1 MSNQTKILDD
11 ILYQGLRP
19 WLEKNSVDEKFAPN
33 FRSLKEAS
41 TDYPFRYEINF
52 LRPFDNKTKY
62 YSKLILNT
70 VKADVERLYNLI
82 SEDDTENLIR
92 YWLDDTLNKR
102 LKTRLKDIG
111 KLIKEKDFQLV
122 YIDPKKASIELDQ
135 AQKANTYIIQLL
147 KLAYMQLYLEIQ
159 DAFSTWI
166 DDKLAIEDFFTQLLL
181 EPVPNEQFLTEIQ
194 TIEIEATEKPARKQ
208 APPPTV
214 ISFHSFTYKQFSTS
228 PDKLTDLCDS
238 LKKNNFISKETQ
250 LSSFRKI
257 FSGEKIKTPI
267 VWTGN
272 VSEFYYFV
280 KLLYTKHKLV
290 ADLKQNQWKVA
301 CKCFIKSD
309 GSFFEHEGL
318 RKNQAPKSTGHLLE
332 SAISLLK

>member
-19 WLEKNSVDEKFAPN
+19 WLEKNSLDEKFAPK

-41 TDYPFRYEINF
+41 TDYPFRYVINF

-70 VKADVERLYNLI
+70 LKTDVERLNNLI
-82 SEDDTENLIR
+82 SEDDTENLIH
-92 YWLDDTLNKR
+92 YWLNDTLNKR

-111 KLIKEKDFQLV
+111 KLIKEKQFELA
-122 YIDPKKASIELDQ
+122 YIDPRKASLQFDQ
-135 AQKANTYIIQLL
+135 AHKANTYIIQLL

-159 DAFSTWI
+159 DAFSSWV
-166 DDKLAIEDFFTQLLL
+166 DDKLVIEDFYTQLLL
-181 EPVPNEQFLTEIQ
+181 EPVPDNHLLTEIQ
-194 TIEIEATEKPARKQ
+194 IIEVEVTEKPVKK
-208 APPPTV
+208 PLPEPTV
-214 ISFHSFTYKQFSTS
+214 NSFHSFTYRQFSTS
-228 PDKLTDLCDS
+228 PDKLTDICDS

-250 LSSFRKI
+250 LSNFRKI
-257 FSGEKIKTPI
+257 FSGDEIKTPVI
-267 VWTGN
+267 WTGN
-272 VSEFYYFV
+272 VSEFYYFI

-301 CKCFIKSD
+301 CKCFIKTD

>member
-19 WLEKNSVDEKFAPN
+19 WSEKNSVDVTFAPKL
-33 FRSLKEAS
+33 RSLKDTS

-111 KLIKEKDFQLV
+111 KLIKEKDFQLA
-122 YIDPKKASIELDQ
+122 YIDPKKSSIELDQ
-135 AQKANTYIIQLL
+135 AHKANTYTIQLL

-166 DDKLAIEDFFTQLLL
+166 DDKLVIEDFFTQLLL

-194 TIEIEATEKPARKQ
+194 TIEIEATEKPVKKQ
-208 APPPTV
+208 TPPPTV
-214 ISFHSFTYKQFSTS
+214 NSFHSFTYKQINTAQE
-228 PDKLTDLCDS
+228 KITDLCSS
-238 LKKNNFISKETQ
+238 LKFNNLISQDTTVPNFKRVFKRRLE
-250 LSSFRKI
+250 
-257 FSGEKIKTPI
+257 
-267 VWTGN
+267 
-272 VSEFYYFV
+272 YF
-280 KLLYTKHKLV
+280 
-290 ADLKQNQWKVA
+290 
-301 CKCFIKSD
+301 
-309 GSFFEHEGL
+309 
-318 RKNQAPKSTGHLLE
+318 P
-332 SAISLLK
+332 